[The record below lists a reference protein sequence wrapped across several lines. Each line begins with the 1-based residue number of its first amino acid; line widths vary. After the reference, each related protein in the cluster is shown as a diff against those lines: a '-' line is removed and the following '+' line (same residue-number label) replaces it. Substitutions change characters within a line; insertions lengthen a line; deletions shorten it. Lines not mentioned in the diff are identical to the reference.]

1 MQLLTYQFFALTVA
15 ATIVAIINLIS
26 NKINKRKENEKP
38 AKYLGATDEDVDR
51 LLDTLCEESCYYP
64 FDHFEDAL

>member
-1 MQLLTYQFFALTVA
+1 MQIIAYQIFAFGIAVIT
-15 ATIVAIINLIS
+15 VAIINLIS